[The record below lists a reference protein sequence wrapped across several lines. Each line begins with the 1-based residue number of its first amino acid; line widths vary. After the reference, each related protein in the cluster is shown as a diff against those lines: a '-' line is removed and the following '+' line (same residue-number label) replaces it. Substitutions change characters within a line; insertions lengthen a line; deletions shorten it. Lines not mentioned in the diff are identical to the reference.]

1 MDVNRRWMQALVAV
15 PLLGLTVA
23 CANMGRPEGGPRD
36 EKPPVY
42 VRSDPRPGEVN
53 YNNNRLNIYFDE
65 NIQLEDAFSKVVVS
79 PAQKTPPQ
87 VTANGRH
94 LSVQLRDTLRD
105 STTYSIDFGDA
116 IKDLNE
122 GNILDGFAIDFS
134 TGPTIDTLRI
144 SGIVLQA
151 ENLEPAQ
158 GMLVGVYSN
167 LSDTAITTLPMER
180 IARTNQL
187 GQFTVRNLAPG
198 NYHVF
203 AINDVNRDYH
213 WDRSEDIAFYPITVS
228 PYVEHITVADTLFA
242 SDRSD
247 SIVYRP
253 GLQFLPNDIF
263 LAWYNVGYKS
273 SYLADYKR
281 PERRRITLNFGAP
294 QDSMP
299 ELRIVDGAPGAGS
312 LSDGW
317 ALRRANATSD
327 SLEYWLT
334 DPAVLAAD
342 SLRLSVR
349 YLKTDSNDCLSWT
362 TDTLRFFFKD
372 PKTNDKKKKKKNHHD
387 DADEAPTFR
396 IDSLTGDTIPL
407 PPPDMEYLAINA
419 VTPQRHHLYQPVM
432 IESAV
437 PWLSIDPAGVR
448 LELQDDTLWRPVP
461 VRLRPD
467 SSNLITRRAI
477 DYTWTPGA
485 HYRLSIDSLAA
496 TSVYGTWNRPF
507 TFDFTITQ
515 PEDYANLIFRLP
527 GTDSIQAV
535 VELLNASDEPVRSVV
550 KPAGTDAV
558 TIKYIDPGTYYA
570 RLIVDANANG
580 KWDTGSLADKRQPE
594 DVYYFAKKLNLKKN
608 WDVEQTW
615 ILDELPVDL
624 QKPYSL
630 KKNKPKLQ
638 RGEQAPVEEEES
650 WDEQN
655 DRFRDPFSPSSGN
668 RSNGSSSSGGRVRN
682 SNNSRPAS
690 R

>member
-1 MDVNRRWMQALVAV
+1 MDVDRRWMKALVAV
-15 PLLGLTVA
+15 PLLGMAAA

-36 EKPPVY
+36 ETPPAY
-42 VRSDPRPGEVN
+42 VRSDPAPGQLN
-53 YNNNRLNIYFDE
+53 YTNKRLSIYFDE
-65 NIQLEDAFSKVVVS
+65 NIQLEDAFTKVVVS

-87 VTANGRH
+87 VTANGRR
-94 LSVQLRDTLRD
+94 LTVELRDTLRD

-158 GMLVGVYSN
+158 GILVGVYSN
-167 LSDTAITTLPMER
+167 LSDTAISTLPMER

-198 NYHVF
+198 QYRVF
-203 AINDVNRDYH
+203 AVNDVNRDYH
-213 WDRSEDIAFYPITVS
+213 WDRSEDIAFYPLTVE
-228 PYVEHITVADTLFA
+228 PCVEQITVADTLFA
-242 SDRSD
+242 ADRSD

-253 GLQFLPNDIF
+253 GLQYLPNDIF
-263 LAWYNVGYKS
+263 LAWYNLGYKS

-294 QDSMP
+294 QDTLP
-299 ELRIVDGAPGAGS
+299 EVRIVDGAPGAGE
-312 LSDGW
+312 LSDRW
-317 ALRRANATSD
+317 ALRRVNATAD
-327 SLEYWLT
+327 SLEYWIADT
-334 DPAVLAAD
+334 AVLASD

-349 YLKTDSNDCLSWT
+349 YLKTDSNDCLAWT
-362 TDTLRFFFKD
+362 TDTLRFFFRD
-372 PKTNDKKKKKKNHHD
+372 PKVKEKKKKKKD
-387 DADEAPTFR
+387 DGEEAPTFR
-396 IDSLTGDTIPL
+396 VDSVTGDTIPL
-407 PPPDMEYLAINA
+407 PPPDMEYLAVSA
-419 VTPQRHHLYQPVM
+419 VTNSRHHLYQPLL
-432 IESAV
+432 IETDV
-437 PWLSIDPAGVR
+437 PWLSLDSAGMR

-467 SSNLITRRAI
+467 SANLLTRRAI
-477 DYTWTPGA
+477 DHAWIPGA
-485 HYRLSIDSLAA
+485 HYRLTVDSLAA
-496 TSVYGTWNRPF
+496 RSIYGTWNRPF
-507 TFDFTITQ
+507 VFDFNITQ
-515 PEDYANLIFRLP
+515 PEDYANLIFKLP

-535 VELLNASDEPVRSVV
+535 VELLNSSDEPVRRVV
-550 KPAGTDAV
+550 KATGTDEVA
-558 TIKYIDPGTYYA
+558 IKYIDPGTYYA

-580 KWDTGSLADKRQPE
+580 KWDTGSLADNRQPE

-615 ILDELPVDL
+615 LLDELPVDR

-638 RGEQAPVEEEES
+638 RGEEAPVEEEES
-650 WDEQN
+650 WEEQQ
-655 DRFRDPFSPSSGN
+655 DRFRDPFSPSSSGRN
-668 RSNGSSSSGGRVRN
+668 RTGTSSSGGRVRN
-682 SNNSRPAS
+682 NSSNRSAIR
-690 R
+690 